1 MLPDGEAMRHIACG
15 SEVEYILQ
23 LWKNNCLKLP
33 SGAFRVIPKTMD
45 YDCIVVGGGH
55 AGIEAALAV
64 ARLGFSVLLIT
75 QNPDRIGALSCNPA
89 VGGLSKGNLV
99 REVDALGGQM
109 GKLID
114 ACMIQYRV
122 LNRSRGPAVQAP
134 RAQADKHTYQAA
146 ARSAVENQ
154 YGLSI
159 FMDTVTDL
167 ISAGDG
173 DRIADGRAVTTAN
186 DGGVAGGGS
195 GNADQVL
202 GVVTQRGHR
211 ISAKT
216 VILAA
221 GTFMEG
227 RIFIGEYDAPQGRL
241 GEEAALGLGASLR
254 RRGFPVGRLKTGTPA
269 RIAGDSLDYSRMERQ
284 DGEVPAPFSFN
295 IDPGAW
301 PGRLVESS
309 AVPAALS
316 AASPCWITYTNAG
329 THEIIRSNIHRSP
342 LYGGKIT
349 GIGPR
354 YCPSIEDK
362 VVRFP
367 ERDRHHIFIEP
378 EGLGTNEMYMNG
390 ASSSLP
396 EDVQAAFIHSIAGLE
411 EARIV
416 RPAYAVEY
424 DYLDPLDLYPT
435 LESKRMAGLFAAG
448 QTNGSSG
455 YEEAAAQGI
464 IAGINA
470 AQKMRG
476 EPPLVLGRAE
486 AYIGVLVDDLTT
498 LGTKEPYRMFT
509 SRAEHRLMLRH
520 DTADTRLTPR
530 GRAIGLA
537 DEERWERFQKKA
549 AGLESIA
556 ELLRTRRV
564 PGTAHDAGA
573 AASTGAAEGGGMTTA
588 LGTHAG
594 DSLERVLTDS
604 AVKIGDILPLAP
616 ELAAYPREWLER
628 AALDIKYVGYIEKE
642 NRAAARSSKM
652 DAVKLSPDMDYSV
665 LTGLST
671 EAREKLRQVRPLTVG
686 QAARIPGIRQGDIAL
701 LMVWSKK

>member
-1 MLPDGEAMRHIACG
+1 
-15 SEVEYILQ
+15 
-23 LWKNNCLKLP
+23 
-33 SGAFRVIPKTMD
+33 MD

-55 AGIEAALAV
+55 AGIEASLAV

-99 REVDALGGQM
+99 RELDALGGQM

-114 ACMIQYRV
+114 ATMIQYRV

-134 RAQADKHTYQAA
+134 RAQADKYAYQTA

-154 YGLSI
+154 QGLTV

-167 ISAGDG
+167 ISAEN
-173 DRIADGRAVTTAN
+173 RV
-186 DGGVAGGGS
+186 
-195 GNADQVL
+195 Q

-211 ISAKT
+211 ISART
-216 VILAA
+216 VILAT

-227 RIFIGEYDAPQGRL
+227 KIFIGEYDALEGRL
-241 GEEAALGLGASLR
+241 GEEAARGLGTRLR
-254 RRGFPVGRLKTGTPA
+254 QRGFPVGRLKTGTPA
-269 RIAGDSLDYSRMERQ
+269 RIAGDSIDYTKMERQ
-284 DGEVPAPFSFN
+284 DGESPMPFSF
-295 IDPGAW
+295 D
-301 PGRLVESS
+301 VETG
-309 AVPAALS
+309 AVPDQPQV
-316 AASPCWITYTNAG
+316 PCWITYTTPA
-329 THEIIRSNIHRSP
+329 THEIIRANIHRSP
-342 LYGGKIT
+342 LYGGKIV
-349 GIGPR
+349 GVGPR

-362 VVRFP
+362 VIRFP

-378 EGLGTNEMYMNG
+378 EGLSTNEMYMNG

-396 EDVQAAFIHSIAGLE
+396 EDVQRDFIHSIPGLE

-435 LESKRMAGLFAAG
+435 LESKRMDGLFMAG

-464 IAGINA
+464 MAGINA

-520 DTADTRLTPR
+520 DTADTRLSPK
-530 GRAIGLA
+530 GRETGLVSN
-537 DEERWERFQKKA
+537 ERWERFQKKT
-549 AGLESIA
+549 AGLGIIA
-556 ELLRTRRV
+556 ELLRTRKV
-564 PGTAHDAGA
+564 PGLVDQAAAGA
-573 AASTGAAEGGGMTTA
+573 AAA
-588 LGTHAG
+588 LGPHAG

-604 AVKIGDILPLAP
+604 AVKLGDILPYAP
-616 ELAAYPREWLER
+616 ELGNYPREWIER
-628 AALDIKYVGYIEKE
+628 SFLDIKYAGYIEKE
-642 NRAAARSSKM
+642 QRAAGRTAKM
-652 DAVKLSPDMDYSV
+652 DAIKLSADIDYSA
-665 LTGLST
+665 LTGLSA
-671 EAREKLRQVRPLTVG
+671 EAREKLKAVRPLTLG
-686 QAARIPGIRQGDIAL
+686 QAARIPGVRQGDIAL
-701 LMVWSKK
+701 LMVLMKTRQKGETQ